1 MSGLRLRQ
9 VRDDADGRVP
19 ARVSMRVLRNGLE
32 AVAWRLL
39 CVLLVRRSALSAKAD
54 RSAQLASRVAS
65 SRLPFRS
72 NVRREISRTR
82 ISWAAVP
89 APRARTSTLPR
100 RRGRLNVQ
108 PSMPRVAD
116 ALVNPSACAALA
128 PRMTLLR
135 SAADASYVIARGL
148 IAIRRPCVAASPA
161 PASLTPR
168 SAPPP
173 STRRR
178 SPTRAKSSAR
188 SGPRPAS
195 RSRVGLELTTLRS
208 DSDTTRA
215 SLTRAATRG

>member
-72 NVRREISRTR
+72 NVRREFSRTR

-100 RRGRLNVQ
+100 RRERLNVQ

-148 IAIRRPCVAASPA
+148 IAIRRLASPL
-161 PASLTPR
+161 PLRQRPLR
-168 SAPPP
+168 RGRHRH
-173 STRRR
+173 RRR
-178 SPTRAKSSAR
+178 VGGHRRGR
-188 SGPRPAS
+188 SRRPALD
-195 RSRVGLELTTLRS
+195 RGR
-208 DSDTTRA
+208 
-215 SLTRAATRG
+215 RAAAGLDSN